1 MGEEQ
6 EVEQAINT
14 SPSHLVQMH
23 EGGTGSWSC
32 RPDIFLSVETGEGQV
47 VQLSLEQVYQ
57 LAQWLAGR
65 EADED
70 AGLLERVEGGAG
82 PRHQA

>member
-1 MGEEQ
+1 MEYFLGRND
-6 EVEQAINT
+6 IC
-14 SPSHLVQMH
+14 SFCGP
-23 EGGTGSWSC
+23 
-32 RPDIFLSVETGEGQV
+32 PDIFLSVETGEGQV
-47 VQLSLEQVYQ
+47 VQLSLKQVYQ

>member
-1 MGEEQ
+1 MESGENN
-6 EVEQAINT
+6 IC
-14 SPSHLVQMH
+14 SFSGP
-23 EGGTGSWSC
+23 
-32 RPDIFLSVETGEGQV
+32 PDIFGEEEQV

-70 AGLLERVEGGAG
+70 AGLLERVERGAG